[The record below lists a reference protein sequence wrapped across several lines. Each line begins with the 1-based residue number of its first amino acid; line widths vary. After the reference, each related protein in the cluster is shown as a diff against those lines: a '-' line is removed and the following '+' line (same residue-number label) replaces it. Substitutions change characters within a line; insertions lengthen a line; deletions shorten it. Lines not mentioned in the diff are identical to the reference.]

1 MKYKLLFFFVIISCT
16 TYSPDIGKKAG
27 YSSSGF
33 AYIEQNIPLNLK
45 NVFFVSHNKLRLGT
59 KIRISNPSNKKFI
72 EAIVKKKIKYNNFY
86 KVLITQ
92 NIAKEL
98 NLNLNFPY
106 VEITE
111 IRLNKSFIAKK
122 AVTQNIEKKIANK
135 APVTKINIDNLAKPK
150 KIIKNQTKTY
160 SILVAEFY
168 NLSSA
173 EMLKKRLNTILVK
186 FNYHLIYIN
195 KKDNKSY
202 ELLMGPY
209 NTINKLKNDYIELSD
224 SNFEDLDIKI
234 ND

>member
-1 MKYKLLFFFVIISCT
+1 MKYNIILLFLITSCINP
-16 TYSPDIGKKAG
+16 TYVGKG
-27 YSSSGF
+27 NFLYSTKGF
-33 AYIEQNIPLNLK
+33 AIIENKSYSNLD
-45 NVFFVSHNKLRLGT
+45 NNSFVFHNKLKSGT
-59 KIRISNPSNKKFI
+59 KIKLFNPVNDKSV
-72 EAIVKKKIKYNNFY
+72 AYIVKKKVEYNDFY
-86 KVLITQ
+86 KVLISV
-92 NIAKEL
+92 NIAEEL
-98 NLNLNFPY
+98 GLDFDFPY
-106 VEITE
+106 LEINE
-111 IRLNKSFIAKK
+111 IKNNKSFIAKK
-122 AVTQNIEKKIANK
+122 AITESVEKKIANK